1 MNDIMTA
8 VPSVLPDIAAAAA
21 LILLGVAFIRG
32 RMQCR
37 TDEQKL
43 QEAIRSLQE
52 AIETEDIPERNQ
64 ETE

>member
-8 VPSVLPDIAAAAA
+8 APSVLPDIAAAAA
-21 LILLGVAFIRG
+21 LILLGAAFIRG

-37 TDEQKL
+37 ADEQKL

-52 AIETEDIPERNQ
+52 AIETEDIPKRNK
-64 ETE
+64 EAE